1 MQPLA
6 LTTVISGGQTGA
18 DIAAV
23 RAAQQL
29 KLKTGGHVPV
39 FYETWK
45 MHKYGFVKINKPT
58 DGAEMSAGD
67 QFALRSRLN
76 VDNSDGTLAFRTHA
90 SVGTDKTIAYALHK
104 KWYYPTY
111 LRGNDSGVVLP
122 PSTYKPML
130 LIYDLGKVGVAQ
142 EIREWLQRHNIR
154 VLNVAGHRDESLED
168 GVYDLLLR
176 TLGGSVGTVCTE

>member
-29 KLKTGGHVPV
+29 KLNTGGHVPL
-39 FYETWK
+39 FFETWQL
-45 MHKYGFVKINKPT
+45 HKYGFVKIDKPA
-58 DGAEMSAGD
+58 DGTEMSAGD

-104 KWYYPTY
+104 KWYYPAY
-111 LRGNDSGVVLP
+111 LRGKDSGVVLP
-122 PSTYKPML
+122 TSTYKPLL
-130 LIYDLGKVGVAQ
+130 LIDDFGKVGVAQ

-154 VLNVAGHRDESLED
+154 VLNVAGHRDESIEE
-168 GVYDLLLR
+168 GVHDLLLR
-176 TLGGSVGTVCTE
+176 TLGGSVGAVYTE

>member
-29 KLKTGGHVPV
+29 KLKTGGHVPL
-39 FYETWK
+39 FYETWR
-45 MHKYGFVKINKPT
+45 MHKYGFVKINKPV
-58 DGAEMSAGD
+58 DGTEMSAGD

-90 SVGTDKTIAYALHK
+90 SVGTDKTIAYALRK
-104 KWYYPTY
+104 KWEYPAY
-111 LRGNDSGVVLP
+111 LRSKNIGVVLP
-122 PSTYKPML
+122 PTTYKPLL
-130 LIYDLGKVGVAQ
+130 LIANLKKEGIEQ

-154 VLNVAGHRDESLED
+154 VLNVAGHRDEALEE

-176 TLGGSVGTVCTE
+176 TLEGRVGEYKAT